1 MNDFLART
9 EEGTAALT
17 RAVSETFADVTD
29 PARRTPRGWRRFA
42 YLALGESTV
51 WSRLFGWKKA
61 HAVTSAPL
69 LPLLAAEAQDPILS
83 PALLAG
89 AVGQAEKS
97 RRLHRPSLLGVAGVT
112 ASHAAY
118 SWVLYRHGARNDAR
132 GWGLRAIA
140 WVAAIVAARKQPTRT
155 AVAVGGAAVLT
166 TSALA
171 GDPRLRTDATKG
183 LSHGANL
190 LVAAEG
196 LTALRARLSFAE
208 SQQKTRILKKNK
220 KQAKPTKAARVVG
233 AAEAGAFA
241 LGHFLLVDALTR

>member
-9 EEGTAALT
+9 EEGAAALT

-69 LPLLAAEAQDPILS
+69 LPLLAAEAQDPTLS

-97 RRLHRPSLLGVAGVT
+97 RRLHHPSFLGVAGVS

-118 SWVLYRHGARNDAR
+118 SWVLYRRGARNDAR
-132 GWGLRAIA
+132 GWGLRAMA
-140 WVAAIVAARKQPTRT
+140 WAAALLATRKQPTRT

-196 LTALRARLSFAE
+196 LTALRARIAAAG
-208 SQQKTRILKKNK
+208 SQKDKKH
-220 KQAKPTKAARVVG
+220 AKPSKAARAVG
-233 AAEAGAFA
+233 AAEAGALA
-241 LGHFLLVDALTR
+241 LGHFLLVDALSR

>member
-29 PARRTPRGWRRFA
+29 PARRTPQGWRRFA

-51 WSRLFGWKKA
+51 WARLFGWKKA
-61 HAVTSAPL
+61 HVATSAPL
-69 LPLLAAEAQDPILS
+69 LPLLAAEAQDPTLS

-97 RRLHRPSLLGVAGVT
+97 RRLHRPSLLGVAGVS
-112 ASHAAY
+112 ASLAAY
-118 SWVLYRHGARNDAR
+118 SWVLYRRGARNDAR
-132 GWGLRAIA
+132 GWGLRAMA
-140 WVAAIVAARKQPTRT
+140 WAAALLATRKQPTRT

-196 LTALRARLSFAE
+196 LTALRARIAAAG
-208 SQQKTRILKKNK
+208 SQKNK
-220 KQAKPTKAARVVG
+220 KQGKPTKAARVVG

-241 LGHFLLVDALTR
+241 LGHFLLVDALSR

>member
-9 EEGTAALT
+9 EEGAAALT

-51 WSRLFGWKKA
+51 WARLFGWKKA
-61 HAVTSAPL
+61 HTITSAPL
-69 LPLLAAEAQDPILS
+69 LPLLAAEAQNPTLS

-89 AVGQAEKS
+89 AVGQVEKS

-118 SWVLYRHGARNDAR
+118 SWVLYRRGARNDAR
-132 GWGLRAIA
+132 GWGLRAMA
-140 WVAAIVAARKQPTRT
+140 WAAALVATRKQPTRT

-196 LTALRARLSFAE
+196 LTALRARIAAAG
-208 SQQKTRILKKNK
+208 SQKNK

-241 LGHFLLVDALTR
+241 LGHFLLVDALSR

>member
-9 EEGTAALT
+9 EEGAAALT

-29 PARRTPRGWRRFA
+29 SARRTPRGWRRFA
-42 YLALGESTV
+42 YLSLGESTV

-69 LPLLAAEAQDPILS
+69 LPLLAAEAQNPTLS

-89 AVGQAEKS
+89 AVGQVEKS

-118 SWVLYRHGARNDAR
+118 SWVLYRRGARNDAR
-132 GWGLRAIA
+132 GWGLRAMA
-140 WVAAIVAARKQPTRT
+140 WAAALVATRKQPTRT

-196 LTALRARLSFAE
+196 LTALRARIAAAG
-208 SQQKTRILKKNK
+208 SQKNK
-220 KQAKPTKAARVVG
+220 KQGKPTKAARVVG

-241 LGHFLLVDALTR
+241 LGHFLLVDALSR

>member
-9 EEGTAALT
+9 EEGAAALT

-69 LPLLAAEAQDPILS
+69 LPLLAVEAQDPTLS

-89 AVGQAEKS
+89 AVGQAGKS
-97 RRLHRPSLLGVAGVT
+97 RRLHHPSLLGVAGVT

-118 SWVLYRHGARNDAR
+118 SWVLYRRGARNDAR

-140 WVAAIVAARKQPTRT
+140 WAAAIVAARKQPTQT

-196 LTALRARLSFAE
+196 LTALRARIGAAE
-208 SQQKTRILKKNK
+208 SQKNK
-220 KQAKPTKAARVVG
+220 KHAKPSKAARAVG
-233 AAEAGAFA
+233 AAEAGALA
-241 LGHFLLVDALTR
+241 LGHFLLVDALSR

>member
-9 EEGTAALT
+9 EEGTDALT

-29 PARRTPRGWRRFA
+29 PARRTPRGWRRFV

-51 WSRLFGWKKA
+51 WSHLFGWKKT

-69 LPLLAAEAQDPILS
+69 LPLLAAEAQDPTLS

-97 RRLHRPSLLGVAGVT
+97 RRLHHPSFLGVAGVS

-118 SWVLYRHGARNDAR
+118 SWVLYRRGARNDAR
-132 GWGLRAIA
+132 GWGLRAMA
-140 WVAAIVAARKQPTRT
+140 WAAALLATRKQPTRT

-220 KQAKPTKAARVVG
+220 KQAKPTKVARVVG

>member
-29 PARRTPRGWRRFA
+29 PDRRTPRGWRRFA

-61 HAVTSAPL
+61 HAAASAPL
-69 LPLLAAEAQDPILS
+69 LPLLAAESQDPTLS

-97 RRLHRPSLLGVAGVT
+97 RRLHHPSFLGVAGVS

-118 SWVLYRHGARNDAR
+118 SWVLYRRGARNDAR
-132 GWGLRAIA
+132 GWGLRAMA
-140 WVAAIVAARKQPTRT
+140 WAAALLATRKQPTRT

-190 LVAAEG
+190 LVTAEG

-220 KQAKPTKAARVVG
+220 KQAKPTKVARAVG